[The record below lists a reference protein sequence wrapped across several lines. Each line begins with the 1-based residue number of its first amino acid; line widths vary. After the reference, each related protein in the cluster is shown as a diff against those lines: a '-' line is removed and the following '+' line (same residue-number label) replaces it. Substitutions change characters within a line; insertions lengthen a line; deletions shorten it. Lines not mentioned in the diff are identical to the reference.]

1 MIKRYMQFV
10 KPYWMLIILTIAIGI
25 LKFGIPLM
33 IPLLIKYVIDDV
45 ISNGAMTIEEKK
57 SALMNVIL
65 IFGFIFVVIRP
76 PVEYYRQYLAQWT
89 SNKILYDIR
98 KKLYKHLQ
106 ALSVRF
112 YSNNKVG
119 EVISRVINDVEST
132 KDFIV
137 TGLMNVWLDLV
148 TIIIALAIMFTMD
161 VKLTL
166 ISLIV
171 FPFYMFSIYYFFG
184 NLRKLTRARSQS
196 LAEVQG
202 FLHERVQGMT
212 VIKTFA
218 IEEEENERFN
228 KRNKNFLKKA
238 TDHTKWNA
246 KSFAVINTIT
256 DIGPLLVVG
265 FGAYLVIEG
274 DLTVGSLA
282 AFIAYLDRLYG
293 PLRRLVSSSTTLTQS
308 LASMDRMFQLFDEP
322 YDVKD
327 EPHARDIKVQH
338 GDITFKNVGF
348 KYNENDEEVL
358 HHVNL
363 DITSGETVAFVGMS
377 GGGKSTMIS
386 LIPRFYDV
394 TSGEI
399 EIDHVPLKDY
409 SIESLRTQI
418 GMVMQD
424 NILFSESIR
433 ENILLGKPNATEEE
447 MIYAAKLANA
457 HDFIM
462 SLPDGYDTEVGER
475 GVKLSGGQKQR
486 VAISRVFLKN
496 PPILI
501 LDEAT
506 SALDL
511 ESEAV
516 IQEALETLS
525 KDRTTVIVAHR
536 LSTITHADKI
546 VVIQNGEIVEIGT
559 HQELMNNRSHYYNLY
574 SIQHLEAE

>member
-25 LKFGIPLM
+25 LKFGIPLL

-57 SALMNVIL
+57 SALMNAIL

-363 DITSGETVAFVGMS
+363 DINSGETVAFVGMS

-433 ENILLGKPNATEEE
+433 ENILLGKPNAIEEE